1 MANITPSVPLLRP
14 PSPPPGAGISVLSPA
29 SYANEERIEKGLDGL
44 CELGFEPRLGPHALE
59 RGPIF
64 FAGTPR
70 HRLEDFH
77 EAFVNPHTSLIAAVR
92 GGYGS
97 NYLLP
102 GLNLELIRRHPKPF
116 LAYSDL
122 TAVQLH
128 LLDQIGLP
136 AFHGPMAAADFDR
149 EDGVHM
155 PSLLAALAGQPYG
168 VSPAEGMRLIK
179 NVPSRGVVRG
189 TLYGGCLSILVALLG
204 TPWEPQTEGKL
215 LFIEDTG
222 ARPHQVDRMIWQL
235 RHAGKLDGVVGLIFG
250 EMLNCSAPGADPELL
265 ELAILSALEDL
276 DIPVAFGLQSGH
288 VTGPNVTLT
297 FGVQAELRTTGEPR
311 LELLE
316 PAVLA

>member
-1 MANITPSVPLLRP
+1 MSPSISLLRP
-14 PSPPPGAGISVLSPA
+14 PVVPPGSGISVLSPA
-29 SYANEERIEKGLDGL
+29 SYANQERIEEGLDSL
-44 CELGFEPRLGPHALE
+44 CELGFEPRLGPHSLE

-64 FAGTPR
+64 FAGTAG
-70 HRLEDFH
+70 HRLEDLH
-77 EAFVNPHTSLIAAVR
+77 GAFANPNTALIAAIR

-102 GLNLELIRRHPKPF
+102 RLDLALIRQHPKP
-116 LAYSDL
+116 LLGYSDL

-128 LLDQIGLP
+128 LLDQLGLP
-136 AFHGPMAAADFDR
+136 AFHGPMVAADFDR

-168 VSPAEGMRLIK
+168 VSSEEGMRLIK
-179 NVPSRGVVRG
+179 NVPSQTVVRG

-222 ARPHQVDRMIWQL
+222 AKPHQIDRMLWQL
-235 RHAGKLDGVVGLIFG
+235 RHAGKLNGVVGIVFG
-250 EMLNCSAPGADPELL
+250 EMLNCGASAAPELL
-265 ELAILSALEDL
+265 EEAILSALDGL
-276 DIPVAFGLQSGH
+276 DIPIAYGLQSGH

-311 LELLE
+311 LELLS
-316 PAVLA
+316 PAVIA